1 MASTDNFKWLPIV
14 NIDAPAGDGN
24 GLQVSATKWL
34 GRTAAQRPGVVGVC
48 LFPGLN
54 VGAAV
59 ISFHGLMLDGGYMD
73 GDTDL
78 SEHYLYENGQWNK
91 AYDMHRYYGA
101 YGAGNYDFGMYGS
114 DTSYV
119 NTLTQSSVSALATST
134 RGLIESA
141 ANSQAASDFYVTVSV
156 TCVPENPYEPGGD
169 SGESGGGG
177 EFELENSPIPLPDLP
192 NLNVLQTGFV
202 KAYNPTLA
210 ELQAFQDWLWTSNPF
225 ENGWRSILGNPY
237 DYIIGLRAIPV
248 SPPVSEN
255 SVQVTLGNVTTPQS
269 VTMKPITAQYV
280 RHNFGAVDFKE
291 YSKSFLDYSPY
302 TRVSLYLPYIGFVKV
317 DADIINEKT
326 VEIQYSID
334 LLSGAFMAFVMSA
347 GKVLY
352 SFSGSMGADVPTTN
366 QSYNNMLSGII
377 GTVGGLAA
385 MGAAAFTG
393 GLAVPMGISG
403 LANSAAGIIS
413 AAKASVEH
421 GNGASG
427 VPGVMGITYPYFI
440 IMRPMQSIPDNVQ
453 AFTGFPSNI
462 LLPLNDVS
470 GFTKVE
476 YVHLENISA
485 TEAEKAE
492 IMALLKEGV
501 IF

>member
-1 MASTDNFKWLPIV
+1 MSLMMGVKMDYSI
-14 NIDAPAGDGN
+14 I
-24 GLQVSATKWL
+24 VSATCEPEQIPFSVL
-34 GRTAAQRPGVVGVC
+34 
-48 LFPGLN
+48 
-54 VGAAV
+54 
-59 ISFHGLMLDGGYMD
+59 
-73 GDTDL
+73 
-78 SEHYLYENGQWNK
+78 
-91 AYDMHRYYGA
+91 
-101 YGAGNYDFGMYGS
+101 
-114 DTSYV
+114 V
-119 NTLTQSSVSALATST
+119 N
-134 RGLIESA
+134 
-141 ANSQAASDFYVTVSV
+141 AS
-156 TCVPENPYEPGGD
+156 CVRANPYEPGGN
-169 SGESGGGG
+169 SGESDGGGD
-177 EFELENSPIPLPDLP
+177 FELENSPIPLPGLP

-202 KAYNPTLA
+202 KAYNPTLL
-210 ELQAFQDWLWTSNPF
+210 ELQAFQDWLWTDNPF
-225 ENGWRSILGNPY
+225 ENVWRSILGNPY

-248 SPPVSEN
+248 SPDVSEN
-255 SVQVTLGNVTTPQS
+255 PVQVTLGNVTTPQS
-269 VTMKPITAQYV
+269 VTMKPITAQYI

-334 LLSGAFMAFVMSA
+334 LLSGAFMAFVLSA

-377 GTVGGLAA
+377 GTVGGLAV

-427 VPGVMGITYPYFI
+427 VPGVMGITYPYFV

-485 TEAEKAE
+485 TETEKAE
-492 IMALLKEGV
+492 IMSLLKEGV